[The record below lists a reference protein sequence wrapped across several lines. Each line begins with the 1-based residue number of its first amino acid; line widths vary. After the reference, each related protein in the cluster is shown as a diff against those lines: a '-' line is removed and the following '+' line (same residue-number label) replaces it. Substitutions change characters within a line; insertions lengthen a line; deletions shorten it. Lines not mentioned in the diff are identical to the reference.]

1 MMQGRKPLTLIID
14 DEEALR
20 DGCRQTLE
28 KSGYTVLTAGEGIE
42 SLSPPSLQL
51 RAVFKNT
58 LEKPV
63 HFR

>member
-51 RAVFKNT
+51 RAVF
-58 LEKPV
+58 
-63 HFR
+63 